1 MKKQKKSPCRKRTV
15 FSLLLSAGLSA
26 SLILGSPAFAEEA
39 ATDTAASSITTNQ
52 ISGWPQGPEITVP
65 VLPCTPRI
73 WMRFFIPGALSRS

>member
-1 MKKQKKSPCRKRTV
+1 MKKQKKSPSRKRTV

-52 ISGWPQGPEITVP
+52 IS
-65 VLPCTPRI
+65 
-73 WMRFFIPGALSRS
+73 